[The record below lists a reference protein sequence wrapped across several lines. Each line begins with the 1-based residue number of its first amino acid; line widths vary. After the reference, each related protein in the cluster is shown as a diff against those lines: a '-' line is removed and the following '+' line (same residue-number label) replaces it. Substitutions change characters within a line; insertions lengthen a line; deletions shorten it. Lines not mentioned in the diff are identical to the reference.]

1 MVFEPDPK
9 VKKTCAL
16 QNVTYIATT
25 FISVVYIYIEVPI
38 RYPSAKTTYNGYYTY
53 IDKT

>member
-25 FISVVYIYIEVPI
+25 FISVVYIYRGSYKVSKRKNDLQWIL
-38 RYPSAKTTYNGYYTY
+38 Y
-53 IDKT
+53 IYR